1 MKTSQKYSSFK
12 NFIFIARGI
21 NYPSALEGAL
31 KLKEISYINATGY
44 PAGELK
50 AWTNLVMLDE
60 TMPVLAIL
68 NEGIVYDKVLSNCEE
83 VKAKTSKSLSV
94 LQTL

>member
-1 MKTSQKYSSFK
+1 M
-12 NFIFIARGI
+12 
-21 NYPSALEGAL
+21 EGAL

-50 AWTNLVMLDE
+50 HGPIAMLDE

-83 VKAKTSKSLSV
+83 AKARQAINAAAKAVEKAQAEFDAQRKNRRKV
-94 LQTL
+94 VRA

>member
-1 MKTSQKYSSFK
+1 MRK
-12 NFIFIARGI
+12 GI
-21 NYPSALEGAL
+21 CFLQELYLYCKRNKLSYRSEGAL

-50 AWTNLVMLDE
+50 HGPIAMLDE

-68 NEGIVYDKVLSNCEE
+68 MPG
-83 VKAKTSKSLSV
+83 KA
-94 LQTL
+94 